1 MTNLNDRVARE
12 RTADLHR
19 RADAERLAHR
29 ARAAARDRDTLHTAT
44 PVVGWPGSPI
54 GMPGSDE
61 RPVDASRPTQWIRV
75 KDEGKG
81 GAMSRTAIE
90 AEGLVK
96 TFGEVR
102 ALNGIDLVAGEGTI
116 FGLLGPNGAGK
127 TTAIRVLS
135 TLLAP
140 DAGRASVGGYD
151 VVRQPGEVR
160 RLIGLTGQYAAVDE
174 LLSGSENLLMIGR
187 LLGLGTAEARGRAT
201 ELLESFDL
209 AEAGGKLVKTYSGG
223 MRRRLDLAASLV
235 GRPRFL
241 YLDEPTTGLD
251 PRSRLE
257 LWGMIRALVADG
269 TTVLLTTQYLEEA
282 DRLAD
287 EIVVIDH
294 GRVIAAGTPQQ
305 LKSRVGGQVLQA
317 QPADPADLPFTERIL
332 SEFAAGGEDAY
343 TDGQLVSVRVDDR
356 SALGRAVRRLDEEG
370 IVVDDLSLRR
380 PSLDEVFLA
389 LTGHLADQATVID
402 VRDGDVEERR
412 TS

>member
-1 MTNLNDRVARE
+1 MT
-12 RTADLHR
+12 
-19 RADAERLAHR
+19 
-29 ARAAARDRDTLHTAT
+29 
-44 PVVGWPGSPI
+44 S
-54 GMPGSDE
+54 S
-61 RPVDASRPTQWIRV
+61 
-75 KDEGKG
+75 
-81 GAMSRTAIE
+81 AIE

-96 TFGEVR
+96 TFGKVR
-102 ALNGIDLVAGEGTI
+102 ALDGIDMVAREGTV

-135 TLLAP
+135 TLLRP
-140 DAGRASVGGYD
+140 EKGRATVGGYD
-151 VVRQPGEVR
+151 VIHHPERVR

-174 LLSGSENLLMIGR
+174 LLSGKENLFMIGR
-187 LLGLGTAEARGRAT
+187 LLGLRASDARARAAQ
-201 ELLESFDL
+201 LLEDFDL
-209 AEAGGKLVKTYSGG
+209 TEAAAKVVKQYSGG

-257 LWGMIRALVADG
+257 LWVMIRRLVAEG

-305 LKSRVGGQVLQA
+305 LKMRVGGQVLQA
-317 QPADPADLPFTERIL
+317 RPADPGDVPATELVLAAFAKDGELPHN
-332 SEFAAGGEDAY
+332 
-343 TDGQLVSVRVDDR
+343 DGHTVTVSITDR
-356 SALGRAVRRLDEEG
+356 SALGQAVRRLDDED
-370 IVVDDLSLRR
+370 IAIDDLSLRR

-389 LTGHLADQATVID
+389 VTGHVAVDEEEELEAEQ
-402 VRDGDVEERR
+402 EQERR
-412 TS
+412 TA